1 MCWSW
6 DPEQDCDKQG
16 PIPQSLLLA
25 FLQQYAK
32 HTPSSLYIQT
42 GSCCRVWEAL
52 VLVALVHLIQERQMF
67 WWITVGCY
75 LIQHEIIIF
84 QKGNLTHLMFTL
96 INPYWI
102 PQWNCLLA
110 LIESKQRSFY
120 STWAKKGMIVIHAI
134 PSWVLN
140 IVVLK
145 LNRNNLPHHFRT
157 ENWVLMRHFIICVPT
172 FPNHKSIEKFQG
184 NTFWS
189 R

>member
-25 FLQQYAK
+25 WLLQYAK
-32 HTPSSLYIQT
+32 HTPSSLWIQT

-84 QKGNLTHLMFTL
+84 QKGNLTHLIFTL
-96 INPYWI
+96 IKTIVNPT
-102 PQWNCLLA
+102 L
-110 LIESKQRSFY
+110 
-120 STWAKKGMIVIHAI
+120 
-134 PSWVLN
+134 
-140 IVVLK
+140 
-145 LNRNNLPHHFRT
+145 NLPSGTYRVET
-157 ENWVLMRHFIICVPT
+157 EITLQYLS
-172 FPNHKSIEKFQG
+172 HKRNDCHTCHSFLDTEHCGLKIKQE
-184 NTFWS
+184 
-189 R
+189 